1 MSGIN
6 LKKRLITAG
15 ILIPIVW
22 GAAILPGSWFIIN
35 IGKISFTVHNI
46 LGFPMMVILEFSH
59 MM

>member
-6 LKKRLITAG
+6 LKKRLTTAG

-22 GAAILPGSWFIIN
+22 GAAIFPGSWFIIN
-35 IGKISFTVHNI
+35 IGNFKFQLTV
-46 LGFPMMVILEFSH
+46 LGFPFMVILEYSV